1 MTEELA
7 VDVAVLER
15 SGVSRIERCGPWQR
29 ARFQTRTREAQPRRA
44 VTTSTP
50 IIRGSA
56 PLLAILFLFGGRALG
71 ASPELV
77 MSDGQLQSVASA
89 GATHAIPFFPS
100 AADPLGRQGFARI
113 VNRSDMSGTVSIDAF
128 DDSGRNHGPIT
139 LTVDALETA
148 PFNSGDLEDGN
159 AAKGLAQGV
168 GRPSDGD
175 WRLELTSDLDIMVL
189 SYIRTSDGF
198 VTAMHDVAPADGNSH
213 VIAFFNPG
221 SNSAQV
227 SMLRLVNAGGAS
239 ASVTIHGIDDRGARA
254 GPVRLSIPARA
265 ARTVS
270 AAELEKGAVGLT
282 GSLGDGAGKWRLE
295 VEADRPIMALS
306 MLATPTG
313 HLTNLSTAPRLVTVP
328 SGGDQPPAPVIEVTG
343 AREFTFKWDWSAQ
356 AGETLAFDYA
366 VRLGGGS
373 WTPFCREFAWKSS
386 SRGVIITITT
396 DADLPAGTVIEARY
410 RYRNSSSCDS
420 GSPDPWSRV
429 GQATVDGDGG
439 TGGAPDLVVQSASV
453 SDTAPDAGASFRLS
467 ATVRNRGDGDADAT
481 TLRYYRSSNSRIS
494 TTDTEVG
501 TDPVRRLAAAGT
513 SAESITLTAPSSAG
527 TYYYG
532 ACVDAVPG
540 ESSTGNNCSDGVEV
554 DVSGGGGGT
563 GRAGECVE
571 GNTYARGEGCDVYG
585 VGSSSSERFS
595 VLSDGRGRF
604 GFITAGNSISNR
616 GGSINGVRYHFVASH
631 QGNGVW
637 KIDEYRP

>member
-56 PLLAILFLFGGRALG
+56 LLLAILFLFGGRALG

-213 VIAFFNPG
+213 AIAFFNPG

-270 AAELEKGAVGLT
+270 AAEMEEGAVGLT

-328 SGGDQPPAPVIEVTG
+328 SGG
-343 AREFTFKWDWSAQ
+343 
-356 AGETLAFDYA
+356 
-366 VRLGGGS
+366 
-373 WTPFCREFAWKSS
+373 
-386 SRGVIITITT
+386 
-396 DADLPAGTVIEARY
+396 
-410 RYRNSSSCDS
+410 
-420 GSPDPWSRV
+420 
-429 GQATVDGDGG
+429 
-439 TGGAPDLVVQSASV
+439 
-453 SDTAPDAGASFRLS
+453 
-467 ATVRNRGDGDADAT
+467 
-481 TLRYYRSSNSRIS
+481 
-494 TTDTEVG
+494 
-501 TDPVRRLAAAGT
+501 
-513 SAESITLTAPSSAG
+513 
-527 TYYYG
+527 
-532 ACVDAVPG
+532 
-540 ESSTGNNCSDGVEV
+540 
-554 DVSGGGGGT
+554 GGT

-585 VGSSSSERFS
+585 VGSGSSERFS